1 MSFNPDRTKPTHA
14 VIFFQKTKNI
24 SYPNLYFN
32 NMSVVKITSRNH
44 LGLNLDAQLTFN
56 NHINEK
62 SGKAMKGSGPNLDFG
77 DDIYD

>member
-1 MSFNPDRTKPTHA
+1 
-14 VIFFQKTKNI
+14 
-24 SYPNLYFN
+24 
-32 NMSVVKITSRNH
+32 MSVVKITSRNH
-44 LGLNLDAQLTFN
+44 VGLNLDAQLTFN